1 MIIGIVGTPFEETE
15 RVILGYEGRTTG
27 TRTTYEDAV
36 IKAGGTPILLTPLK
50 NEAGIVEQLN
60 LVDGIILQ
68 GGGGDNETE
77 KIHTEYIKKAYQKNL
92 SILGI
97 CMGLQLINTTL
108 GGKIERIKTGNK
120 HKQQTPLFE
129 VAHNIKVNK
138 NSKLFKILKK
148 ENIMVNSNHK
158 YAITELGKGVL
169 ITAISDDDVI
179 EAVEVPYKKFIVG
192 VQWHPEHLV
201 KKNEEWLKL
210 FIAFVDSCM

>member
-192 VQWHPEHLV
+192 VQWHPEHLL

-210 FIAFVDSCM
+210 FTAFVDSCM